1 VAPCIGAVT
10 RWPELAATVLD
21 IAPVCEVAR
30 EIALQHG
37 LAERIGTHVGD
48 LWEGRFPN
56 ADLHFYSMIY
66 HDWPPEKCR
75 FLTEKS
81 FASLP
86 SGGRILVHEMLF
98 NDGRTG
104 PYPVAA
110 VNITMLLWCTGQ
122 QYSGRE
128 LSDMLSEAGFK
139 DIEVKPTFGYW
150 SIVTGIK
157 P

>member
-1 VAPCIGAVT
+1 
-10 RWPELAATVLD
+10 
-21 IAPVCEVAR
+21 
-30 EIALQHG
+30 
-37 LAERIGTHVGD
+37 
-48 LWEGRFPN
+48 
-56 ADLHFYSMIY
+56 MIY
-66 HDWPPEKCR
+66 HDWPLEKCR

-98 NDGRTG
+98 NDDRTG
-104 PYPVAA
+104 PYSVAA